1 MNNSRKNKINIK
13 NQDEKN
19 IYINILIDWNNF
31 FYFFLSKLGCR
42 YERGTWSE
50 CDVKLQLQKRVDHI
64 KERFK
69 GPECTDTRVIT
80 KKCETNDKKGR
91 YAWYL
96 KNLNQILFEM
106 CKSIKDLGTQ

>member
-1 MNNSRKNKINIK
+1 M
-13 NQDEKN
+13 
-19 IYINILIDWNNF
+19 
-31 FYFFLSKLGCR
+31 FLKLGCR

-80 KKCETNDKKGR
+80 KKCETNDKKGMPGI
-91 YAWYL
+91 
-96 KNLNQILFEM
+96 LNQILFEKIYLFSHFRNYFQKFG
-106 CKSIKDLGTQ
+106 CWYVRRS